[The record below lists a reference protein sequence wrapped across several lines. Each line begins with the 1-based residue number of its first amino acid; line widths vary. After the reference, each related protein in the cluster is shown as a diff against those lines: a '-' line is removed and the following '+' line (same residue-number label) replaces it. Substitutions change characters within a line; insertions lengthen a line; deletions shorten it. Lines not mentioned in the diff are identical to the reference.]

1 MLDPP
6 PVSDLEEKPTDPS
19 PDPSAE
25 PHVVPLD
32 APARRRPSQDG
43 EPVNVKAGLFIVIAL
58 VMVGAGIVGV
68 VLSGMEDN
76 GIYSKPIDQ
85 LVLEKAK
92 FAGRPVRAEGMLVHG
107 TLVKRDSPCEY
118 RFTIENQGT
127 EVPVSFKQCVV
138 PDTFRDVPDMPV
150 SVTVEG
156 QLHADNSFEAT
167 KVVAKCPSKY
177 EMQDRA
183 RKGEKMPHAVMNQQ
197 M

>member
-1 MLDPP
+1 
-6 PVSDLEEKPTDPS
+6 VSDIDEKGEDTAQ
-19 PDPSAE
+19 DPSAE
-25 PHVVPLD
+25 PQVVPVG
-32 APARRRPSQDG
+32 PGARRRPSQDG
-43 EPVNVKAGLFIVIAL
+43 EPVSVKKGLFIVIPL
-58 VMVGAGIVGV
+58 VMVGAAIIGL

-76 GIYSKPIDQ
+76 GIYSKPVDQ
-85 LVLEKAK
+85 LVKEKAK
-92 FAGRPVRAEGMLVHG
+92 FAGRPVRAEGTLVHG

-118 RFTIENQGT
+118 KFTIESQGT

-156 QLHADNSFEAT
+156 QLLADNHFEAT

-177 EMQDRA
+177 EMQERA
-183 RKGEKMPHAVMNQQ
+183 KKGEKMPHTAPTDQQQ

>member
-1 MLDPP
+1 M
-6 PVSDLEEKPTDPS
+6 SDLDDKPNDPS
-19 PDPSAE
+19 PEPDAE
-25 PHVVPLD
+25 PHVVPVEGN
-32 APARRRPSQDG
+32 ARRRPSEDG
-43 EPVNVKAGLFIVIAL
+43 EPVSVKTGLFIVIPL
-58 VMVGAGIVGV
+58 VMVAAAIVGL

-85 LVLEKAK
+85 LVRDKVK

-183 RKGEKMPHAVMNQQ
+183 RKGEKMPHAAVNQQ
-197 M
+197 QM

>member
-1 MLDPP
+1 M
-6 PVSDLEEKPTDPS
+6 SDLNDEQESREGADQ
-19 PDPSAE
+19 SADAP
-25 PHVVPLD
+25 PHVVPVEG
-32 APARRRPSQDG
+32 RRRPSQEG
-43 EPVNVKAGLFIVIAL
+43 EPVNAKVGLLIVIGL
-58 VMVGAGIVGV
+58 VMVGAAIVGV

-76 GIYSKPIDQ
+76 GIYSKPVDQ
-85 LVLEKAK
+85 LVKDKAK
-92 FAGRPVRAEGMLVHG
+92 FAGRPVRAEGTLVHG

-156 QLHADNSFEAT
+156 ELRADNSFEAT

-177 EMQDRA
+177 EMQERA
-183 RKGEKMPHAVMNQQ
+183 RNGEKMPHTAVNQP

>member
-1 MLDPP
+1 M
-6 PVSDLEEKPTDPS
+6 SDLDDKPQADAS

-25 PHVVPLD
+25 PHVVPVAD
-32 APARRRPSQDG
+32 VNGAPARRRPSQDG
-43 EPVNVKAGLFIVIAL
+43 EPVSVKTGLFIVIPL
-58 VMVGAGIVGV
+58 VMVGAAIVGL

-76 GIYSKPIDQ
+76 GIYSKPVDQ
-85 LVLEKAK
+85 LVKEKAK
-92 FAGRPVRAEGMLVHG
+92 FAGRPVRAEGTLVHG

-118 RFTIENQGT
+118 RFTIESQGT

-156 QLHADNSFEAT
+156 ELRADSSFEAT

-177 EMQDRA
+177 EMQERA
-183 RKGEKMPHAVMNQQ
+183 RKGEKMPHTAVNQQ